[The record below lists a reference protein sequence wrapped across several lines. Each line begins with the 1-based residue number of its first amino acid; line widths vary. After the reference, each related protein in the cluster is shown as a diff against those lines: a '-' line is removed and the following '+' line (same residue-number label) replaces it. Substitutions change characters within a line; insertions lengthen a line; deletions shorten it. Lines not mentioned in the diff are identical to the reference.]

1 VISIAVALEANVRLP
16 EIVSCG
22 FFPPLEIQETML
34 VLKESMPVP
43 RPPQVL
49 HLLYA
54 RVYFLCPEAPVE
66 PKHLLIQCSTT
77 WVEGAPPLL
86 PALLQRRSPGREG
99 AGQRH
104 RRPALGRHLTVPSL
118 LDQRAARVQT
128 QGERG
133 GLVVTPLL
141 PRLPHSTMRPWPR
154 RRRPQPICV
163 RACELEGSCCRSS
176 R

>member
-22 FFPPLEIQETML
+22 FSPPSLEIQETML

-43 RPPQVL
+43 RPPQ
-49 HLLYA
+49 
-54 RVYFLCPEAPVE
+54 
-66 PKHLLIQCSTT
+66 CSTT

-86 PALLQRRSPGREG
+86 PALLQGRSPGREG
-99 AGQRH
+99 TGQRH

-141 PRLPHSTMRPWPR
+141 PRLPQSTMRPWPR

>member
-1 VISIAVALEANVRLP
+1 MISIAVALEANVRLP

-66 PKHLLIQCSTT
+66 PKHFLIQCSTT

-86 PALLQRRSPGREG
+86 PAL
-99 AGQRH
+99 
-104 RRPALGRHLTVPSL
+104 ALF
-118 LDQRAARVQT
+118 
-128 QGERG
+128 
-133 GLVVTPLL
+133 GLIRKIALVNSKQL
-141 PRLPHSTMRPWPR
+141 
-154 RRRPQPICV
+154 
-163 RACELEGSCCRSS
+163 
-176 R
+176 